1 MHTKGPAMQTATT
14 HVSPPQIKARHS
26 DAEKARAGLTAFF
39 SIAEELGLDAEQ
51 QRILL
56 GSPGRTTFFDWKKKK
71 AGNLSRDTLDRISY
85 LLGIYKALHI
95 LFSERSARDWLRH
108 PNAAPLFNGKSP
120 LDYLLSG
127 QLVALADVRRYLDW
141 ARG

>member
-1 MHTKGPAMQTATT
+1 MSISALNRPT
-14 HVSPPQIKARHS
+14 SPPKAGHS
-26 DAEKARAGLTAFF
+26 DADMARAGLTAFF

-85 LLGIYKALHI
+85 VLGIYKALHI
-95 LFSERSARDWLRH
+95 LFSERSARDWLRN
-108 PNAAPLFNGKSP
+108 PNQAPLFGGKSP
-120 LDYLLSG
+120 LDYLLTG

>member
-1 MHTKGPAMQTATT
+1 MSLLALNSRST
-14 HVSPPQIKARHS
+14 HSKARHT
-26 DAEKARAGLTAFF
+26 DADKARAGLMAFF

-51 QRILL
+51 QRTLL

-85 LLGIYKALHI
+85 VLGIYKALHI
-95 LFSERSARDWLRH
+95 LFSERSARDWLRN
-108 PNAAPLFNGKSP
+108 PNLAPLFAGKSP
-120 LDYLLSG
+120 LEYLLTG